1 MGDTPR
7 EYLAEQLAA
16 DQTDWDV
23 RDWPCIPA
31 RLGKGEVMVSV
42 WRDTVDP
49 APTVLGLEHK
59 LTLHVY
65 GAKATA
71 SKATEDE
78 QDNIFDK
85 VMLSIER
92 LNGCTFKRGTRRT
105 FADDAFTGWEIEA
118 TFTSPNHYRKAV
130 QQERSNP

>member
-1 MGDTPR
+1 MADTPR

-16 DQTDWDV
+16 DQTGWDV
-23 RDWPCIPA
+23 RAWPDTPA
-31 RLGKGEVMVSV
+31 RLSKGEVMVSI
-42 WRDTVDP
+42 WRDSVDA

-65 GAKATA
+65 GAKAKA

-78 QDNIFDK
+78 QDNIFDA

-92 LNGCTFKRGTRRT
+92 LNGCKFTRATRRT
-105 FADDAFTGWEIEA
+105 FADDAFNGWEIEA
-118 TFTSPNHYRKAV
+118 TFTSGNHYRTAV
-130 QQERSNP
+130 QKERTP